1 MSKAILLYVLWIL
14 PLPGLLLDQNYSSFN
29 IKNVG
34 TIVMLL
40 QNKKQKVKTLLV
52 TKSSCCPGC
61 HFLVNTL
68 FSGHCL

>member
-40 QNKKQKVKTLLV
+40 QNKKQKA
-52 TKSSCCPGC
+52 KSKNSLGDQKLP
-61 HFLVNTL
+61 LPRMSL
-68 FSGHCL
+68 SG